1 MARYPFGD
9 QFQRMRGVRGLTMDD
24 NNPKIGSPEY
34 LRLLADCLGRNEE
47 ATLGPTDRALCKQA
61 LIDRADLIDAG
72 LA

>member
-1 MARYPFGD
+1 
-9 QFQRMRGVRGLTMDD
+9 MDD
-24 NNPKIGSPEY
+24 DNPKIGSPEY

-47 ATLGPTDRALCKQA
+47 ATLGPTDQALCKQA